1 MDNIWMVLELLQS
14 VKTNNLSL
22 YTQCLFNM
30 ADLFYS
36 FDGHNYSRYLTF
48 FALFLANIDETHPG
62 ASELLKA
69 GAISVA
75 RSYVPGNRCAVDKT
89 IEETFMKHAKSHGG
103 SGGCGA
109 GLTGILTN
117 FNAYQRWV
125 KTTHERAQYV
135 DVTYAKADMQSESQG
150 GRQHKDLRRA
160 EVQKSEKR
168 VEKTMAAIQSFMNP
182 FNVPDEDKLYC
193 ISSGVPA
200 PASVEKDMMAAESL
214 GKQAKEAFITERLDM
229 KERFFDPVKKM
240 KLKTFQ
246 SSTKTVKLKT
256 AQNKIITYKQH
267 SSVALQLLVKS
278 HAHGR
283 VNVEELM
290 QYPLSPIPYSLGT
303 ADGYMAKTDKSKG
316 MQFLVKDVNDAP
328 LPEDAS
334 TMLIQDGNALFHAM
348 TDIPSNFRLISHRI
362 FDSMPKRVN
371 FVFSTDMY
379 QEGSIK
385 DMEREQRGSSE
396 KLIIGGQ
403 LTKKPADWKNFLKN
417 SQNKSQLLD
426 VMNEVWSSDAFAPK
440 LVQRKVVSVVQGRS
454 YLLESD
460 DGISVKKTE
469 IPELHSNQEET
480 DTRVI
485 LYCAYAQE
493 QGYDVVRIRSPDT
506 DVFFIALHH
515 ASKFDITILF
525 DTGTGNRRRLLNISE
540 LAREYG
546 QVMCTALMS
555 LHVFTH
561 CDTTS
566 AFKGVGKVRPI
577 KLLQKT
583 EAFQDALS
591 KLGDTW
597 DVSVRLDEDLEQF
610 TCAMYGRG
618 RFKSVDAARAAIL
631 KEKCGGQDG
640 NINLSRN
647 VDLSQLPPCQKALH
661 QHIRRAN
668 YQVGIWKAADIPQPR
683 VPQPTGGH
691 GWTTVDGKTQPMW
704 FQGPLIPTDVAVEDD
719 SLPSDDDST
728 SSESETEQ
736 DDSASDE
743 NIISDSDSDDN

>member
-1 MDNIWMVLELLQS
+1 MV
-14 VKTNNLSL
+14 
-22 YTQCLFNM
+22 
-30 ADLFYS
+30 A
-36 FDGHNYSRYLTF
+36 
-48 FALFLANIDETHPG
+48 
-62 ASELLKA
+62 
-69 GAISVA
+69 
-75 RSYVPGNRCAVDKT
+75 
-89 IEETFMKHAKSHGG
+89 
-103 SGGCGA
+103 
-109 GLTGILTN
+109 
-117 FNAYQRWV
+117 W
-125 KTTHERAQYV
+125 
-135 DVTYAKADMQSESQG
+135 
-150 GRQHKDLRRA
+150 
-160 EVQKSEKR
+160 
-168 VEKTMAAIQSFMNP
+168 
-182 FNVPDEDKLYC
+182 
-193 ISSGVPA
+193 
-200 PASVEKDMMAAESL
+200 
-214 GKQAKEAFITERLDM
+214 
-229 KERFFDPVKKM
+229 
-240 KLKTFQ
+240 
-246 SSTKTVKLKT
+246 
-256 AQNKIITYKQH
+256 
-267 SSVALQLLVKS
+267 
-278 HAHGR
+278 
-283 VNVEELM
+283 
-290 QYPLSPIPYSLGT
+290 
-303 ADGYMAKTDKSKG
+303 AKTDKSKG

-348 TDIPSNFRLISHRI
+348 TDIPSNFQLISHRI

-379 QEGSIK
+379 QEDSIK

-417 SQNKSQLLD
+417 SQNKSQLVD

-546 QVMCTALMS
+546 QVMCTALMC

-561 CDTTS
+561 CHTTS

-661 QHIRRAN
+661 QHIRRAD
-668 YQVGIWKAADIPQPR
+668 YQVGIWKAADIPQLR